1 MTVCLIQHTQSF
13 SGVFVTS
20 CVLKSHPPLRV
31 PHMGRCLG
39 SCIIC
44 WRSRPACVLIN
55 VCQFICTWVCTC
67 VQKGG
72 TGSGG
77 NRDCLFPRWGQRTDV
92 IHFRSVGL
100 LLLTHTHKML
110 LLPQQQRQ
118 HPQLQLLIFTGKKHH
133 LFCLKMLP
141 MYCEVASIGGWH
153 HWWVMIKGC
162 FS

>member
-100 LLLTHTHKML
+100 LLLTHTHTKCSYCPSSSANTPNCSCWYL
-110 LLPQQQRQ
+110 LVKSTICFASKCYPCTVRWPQ
-118 HPQLQLLIFTGKKHH
+118 
-133 LFCLKMLP
+133 
-141 MYCEVASIGGWH
+141 
-153 HWWVMIKGC
+153 
-162 FS
+162 